1 MAIISP
7 LSTTNT
13 EIDILSGTGAI
24 NIGTGSF
31 AKSITIGTLTGAS
44 SLTLNVGSGG
54 LNVPSFSANGVLIS
68 NASGLVSNLAAGT
81 SGYVLTSNGSGSAP
95 SFQAISS
102 GGTVWNTV
110 TAGQAMVAGNG
121 YIANS
126 STRVSLSLPATS
138 VVGATVS
145 IMGLGS
151 GGWSVTQ
158 VSSSQQIMIGNASTT
173 LGTSGYLSSDNQ
185 YDSVVLVCIVADS
198 VWACLGGPQSAGLL
212 LT

>member
-31 AKSITIGTLTGAS
+31 AKSITIGTSTGAS

-81 SGYVLTSNGSGSAP
+81 SGYVLTSNGSSSAP

-126 STRVSLSLPATS
+126 STRVSLSLPTTS